1 MKKLALCIMVL
12 DGLAWFAIFASQ
24 GDSELV
30 AVGALILT
38 VAVVLGLLG
47 LVAPIPVAVIL
58 LVLAA
63 LFGSIALFQGSD
75 NADPALFVFA
85 VLAFAAPAAAAVL
98 LVRSRA
104 RS

>member
-1 MKKLALCIMVL
+1 MRKLALCIMLL

-24 GDSELV
+24 GDSDLV

-38 VAVVLGLLG
+38 VAAVLGLLG
-47 LVAPIPVAVIL
+47 LVAPLAVAVAL
-58 LVLAA
+58 LALAV
-63 LFGSIALFQGSD
+63 LFGSIALFGSG
-75 NADPALFVFA
+75 NADPALFMFA
-85 VLAFAAPAAAAVL
+85 ALAFGAPAAAAVL